1 MIDTV
6 LGGRY
11 KILRLLGGGG
21 FGQTYLAQDI
31 QLPNYAMCVVKQ
43 LKPVTDDE
51 FTLQTARRLFDR
63 EAKVLHLLGK
73 HDRIP
78 QLLAHFTENDEFY
91 LVQEFIDGTDF
102 TDDIVPFAKMP
113 DGMPVGRMNETQA
126 INFLEDVLQTLL
138 YVHQQGVI
146 HRDLKPANL
155 IRRRSD
161 GKLVLI
167 DFGAVK
173 EVCSQVSSQGKH
185 SALTVA
191 VGTAGYMPNEQ
202 ASGKPKPCSDLY
214 ALGVIAIQGM
224 TGMPAHELGEDPLT
238 GELAWRKSPDYAK
251 TPYEC
256 HVSPGFAA
264 FLDQMVRYD
273 FRQRFLSAA
282 DALAALQALRPQY
295 VPPTYV
301 SPAYGNRPSGW
312 SGYDAAT
319 AADTASLESNQSGQF
334 GSISD
339 LPTVVTNSPT
349 SSPTNSPFIADAP
362 SVTNLNLGAL
372 GAMPDSNTIAP
383 ATMPHGG
390 STPETATTA
399 PRRLPL
405 SLWLGTSAVAAL
417 TVIAVGV
424 GVLVWRLPQGGMVLQ
439 QVEPQTKNNQD
450 KNNPSKT
457 NNEPP
462 TINTNTKQQPDKG
475 VCDLSKRI
483 VADPDPPLNVR
494 AGAGT
499 KFPVVGRLNN
509 GVVIDIEAEI
519 KGWLKIREP
528 LVGWVAV
535 NRTQPSCR

>member
-1 MIDTV
+1 MIDTI
-6 LGGRY
+6 LSGRY

-31 QLPNYAMCVVKQ
+31 QLPDYALCVVKQ

-63 EAKVLHLLGK
+63 EAKVLHHLGK

-78 QLLAHFTENDEFY
+78 QLLAHFTENEEFY

-102 TDDIVPFAKMP
+102 TDDIVPFAKL
-113 DGMPVGRMNETQA
+113 DNGMPVGRMNETQVL
-126 INFLEDVLQTLL
+126 NFLEDVLQTLV

-146 HRDLKPANL
+146 HRDIKPANL
-155 IRRRSD
+155 IRRRGD

-173 EVCSQVSSQGKH
+173 EVCSQVSTQGKR

-214 ALGVIAIQGM
+214 ALGVIAIQGL
-224 TGMPAHELGEDPLT
+224 TGMPAHELGDDPLT
-238 GELAWRKSPDYAK
+238 GELAWRKSPSYAK

-256 HVSPGFAA
+256 HVSEEFAS
-264 FLDQMVRYD
+264 FLDRMVRYD
-273 FRQRFLSAA
+273 FRQRFLAAA
-282 DALAALQALRPQY
+282 DALAALQALRPNY

-301 SPAYGNRPSGW
+301 NPAYGSPNNLINNSGNNLANSLPMGV
-312 SGYDAAT
+312 SGYDAPT
-319 AADTASLESNQSGQF
+319 QADTAALNQAGRFSE
-334 GSISD
+334 
-339 LPTVVTNSPT
+339 LPTVVTNSQPLTDSGLSNQPPT
-349 SSPTNSPFIADAP
+349 TPKI
-362 SVTNLNLGAL
+362 
-372 GAMPDSNTIAP
+372 
-383 ATMPHGG
+383 TMPYDTNAI
-390 STPETATTA
+390 TPITAA
-399 PRRLPL
+399 GNPVRSSRL

-439 QVEPQTKNNQD
+439 QVEPQTKAGD
-450 KNNPSKT
+450 
-457 NNEPP
+457 EIP
-462 TINTNTKQQPDKG
+462 TITANTKQQADKG
-475 VCDLSKRI
+475 VCDLTKRI

-499 KFPVVGRLNN
+499 QFPVVGRLSN
-509 GVVIDIEAEI
+509 GVVISIEAEV

-528 LVGWVAV
+528 LAGWVAV
-535 NRTQPSCR
+535 SRTQPSCR

>member
-31 QLPNYAMCVVKQ
+31 QLPDYALCVVKQ
-43 LKPVTDDE
+43 LKPITDDE

-63 EAKVLHLLGK
+63 EAKVLHHLGK

-78 QLLAHFTENDEFY
+78 QLLAHFTENEEFY
-91 LVQEFIDGTDF
+91 LVQEFIDGADF

-126 INFLEDVLQTLL
+126 LNFLEDVLQTLV

-146 HRDLKPANL
+146 HRDIKPANL

-173 EVCSQVSSQGKH
+173 EVCSQVSPQGKH

-214 ALGVIAIQGM
+214 ALGVIAIQGL
-224 TGMPAHELGEDPLT
+224 TGMPAHELGEDPMT
-238 GELAWRKSPDYAK
+238 GELAWRKSPKYAK
-251 TPYEC
+251 VPYEC
-256 HVSPGFAA
+256 HVSEEFAA
-264 FLDQMVRYD
+264 FLDHMVRYD

-282 DALAALQALRPQY
+282 DALAALQALRPNY

-301 SPAYGNRPSGW
+301 RPANPNHPQNHPQNYPSGW

-319 AADTASLESNQSGQF
+319 AADTGSLENPLLGSSAPQF
-334 GSISD
+334 ASVSD
-339 LPTVVTNSPT
+339 LPTVVTNSQT
-349 SSPTNSPFIADAP
+349 VMSPNSTNISP
-362 SVTNLNLGAL
+362 SVPQTNPSPIPSPVTVPYETNAV
-372 GAMPDSNTIAP
+372 AP
-383 ATMPHGG
+383 VTEATN
-390 STPETATTA
+390 
-399 PRRLPL
+399 PRRLPI
-405 SLWLGTSAVAAL
+405 SLWLGTSAVTAL

-439 QVEPQTKNNQD
+439 QVEPQG
-450 KNNPSKT
+450 KT
-457 NNEPP
+457 NNASNAPP
-462 TINTNTKQQPDKG
+462 TITANTKEQPDKG

-499 KFPVVGRLNN
+499 QFPVVGRLNN
-509 GVVIDIEAEI
+509 GVVIAIETQV

-528 LVGWVAV
+528 LVGWVAI